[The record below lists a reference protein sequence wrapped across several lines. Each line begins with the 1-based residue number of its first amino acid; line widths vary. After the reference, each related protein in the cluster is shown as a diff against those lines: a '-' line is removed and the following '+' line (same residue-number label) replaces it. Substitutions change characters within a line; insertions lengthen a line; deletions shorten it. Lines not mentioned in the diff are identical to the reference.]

1 MTKLGAD
8 GLLATL
14 DSKRRA
20 NIALFASQYKSRTN
34 VIRMPDS
41 VTKGNYQEEELTQ
54 GELGS
59 QIQENNTRW
68 ENLNKH

>member
-1 MTKLGAD
+1 
-8 GLLATL
+8 
-14 DSKRRA
+14 
-20 NIALFASQYKSRTN
+20 
-34 VIRMPDS
+34 MPDS